1 MHVCWCRVWVVQIGA
16 VGLVA
21 LPACLLLQVFAALL
35 LVFYWCCCDVWR
47 RYVLVDAHIISTPVI
62 EDIDGDGSPEIIFA
76 VSYFFDKVRGL
87 WIMV

>member
-1 MHVCWCRVWVVQIGA
+1 MPL
-16 VGLVA
+16 GL
-21 LPACLLLQVFAALL
+21 LCLRACLLLQFFVALS
-35 LVFYWCCCDVWR
+35 LVFCWRCRDVWR

>member
-1 MHVCWCRVWVVQIGA
+1 
-16 VGLVA
+16 
-21 LPACLLLQVFAALL
+21 
-35 LVFYWCCCDVWR
+35 VWR

-62 EDIDGDGSPEIIFA
+62 EDIDGDGDAEIIFA